1 MYLCI
6 IIVTVIYD
14 NIYCNSFRLTSAE
27 ELRFGGLFVLTRV
40 QGVRE
45 FLDKIGHLDGDDDHG
60 EADELDGQLE
70 WAILGPDRGTV
81 EVQGTEHE

>member
-1 MYLCI
+1 M
-6 IIVTVIYD
+6 
-14 NIYCNSFRLTSAE
+14 YCNGFRLTSVW
-27 ELRFGGLFVLTRV
+27 RFVLTRA

-45 FLDKIGHLDGDDDHG
+45 FLDEIGHLDGDDDHR

-70 WAILGPDRGTV
+70 RAFLGLDRGTV